1 MFTYKSAL
9 QTASFKGSY
18 ENLMC
23 PLVAFFLT
31 LSFFIFGSLL
41 LAGYSL
47 VAVCGLVTA
56 AASLVEEQGL

>member
-1 MFTYKSAL
+1 MPIGGF
-9 QTASFKGSY
+9 
-18 ENLMC
+18 
-23 PLVAFFLT
+23 FFLT